1 VPVWEVLDWGGE
13 IGLSVVRRARPTS
26 AIRSLR
32 PRSQAGMADS
42 TTGAE
47 AVEAAQEQ
55 GRGLP
60 EDVVWHHRALIV
72 RDGLPVE
79 LRVRRDGRWAAIDTW
94 PLAGF
99 THCCSLEQYRW
110 HVDNGWPYHISLG
123 WDVDPELVTRLATRL
138 DGVQT
143 IIEIQGFTP
152 NGVAMLADRG
162 LGADPE
168 LRAAYE
174 QGHRDRLWVLH
185 ISM

>member
-1 VPVWEVLDWGGE
+1 MEWRDWSE
-13 IGLSVVRRARPTS
+13 RSPPRPPDQRNSKPPPLRAMDVKRCRVEAET
-26 AIRSLR
+26 
-32 PRSQAGMADS
+32 D
-42 TTGAE
+42 TGAE
-47 AVEAAQEQ
+47 AMVDAVHGES
-55 GRGLP
+55 RGLP
-60 EDVVWHHRALIV
+60 EAVVWHRRALIEQ
-72 RDGLPVE
+72 RGLPVE
-79 LRVRRDGRWAAIDTW
+79 LRVRRDGRWAAIDVW
-94 PLAGF
+94 PLTGF
-99 THCCSLEQYRW
+99 VHCCSLEQYRW
-110 HVDNGWPYHISLG
+110 HINNGWPYHISLG

-174 QGHRDRLWVLH
+174 QGHPGRVWALH

>member
-1 VPVWEVLDWGGE
+1 MRERSPP
-13 IGLSVVRRARPTS
+13 RPPDQRNS
-26 AIRSLR
+26 SLR

-42 TTGAE
+42 NTGAE
-47 AVEAAQEQ
+47 ATVEAAREQ

-60 EDVVWHHRALIV
+60 EGVVARRRALIV

-79 LRVRRDGRWAAIDTW
+79 LRVRRDGRWAAIDVW
-94 PLAGF
+94 PLTGF
-99 THCCSLEQYRW
+99 VHCCSLEQYRW
-110 HVDNGWPYHISLG
+110 HINNGWPYHISLG
-123 WDVDPELVTRLATRL
+123 WDVDPELVNRLAARL

-143 IIEIQGFTP
+143 NIAIQGFTP

-168 LRAAYE
+168 VRAAYE
-174 QGHRDRLWVLH
+174 EGHRDRLWVLH